1 MLEENTFFIS
11 FSSFCLVIFSFRPCL
26 ALWSAPMSMVFQV
39 YPEGNS
45 SARFKNI
52 VQSIPLRDVIIII
65 RGGLIF
71 VSKFMTKINERSKNT
86 KLKQCPLIPLKLVK
100 GWLSKWSKLVRLLFL
115 KSSVFFFIFYFKLF
129 DINFKLILMSFWRTV
144 LKTSQHCSR

>member
-1 MLEENTFFIS
+1 
-11 FSSFCLVIFSFRPCL
+11 
-26 ALWSAPMSMVFQV
+26 MSMVFQV

-71 VSKFMTKINERSKNT
+71 VSKFMAKINERSKNT
-86 KLKQCPLIPLKLVK
+86 KLK
-100 GWLSKWSKLVRLLFL
+100 
-115 KSSVFFFIFYFKLF
+115 
-129 DINFKLILMSFWRTV
+129 
-144 LKTSQHCSR
+144 

>member
-1 MLEENTFFIS
+1 
-11 FSSFCLVIFSFRPCL
+11 
-26 ALWSAPMSMVFQV
+26 MSMVFQV
-39 YPEGNS
+39 YPEGNW

-86 KLKQCPLIPLKLVK
+86 KLK
-100 GWLSKWSKLVRLLFL
+100 
-115 KSSVFFFIFYFKLF
+115 
-129 DINFKLILMSFWRTV
+129 
-144 LKTSQHCSR
+144 

>member
-1 MLEENTFFIS
+1 
-11 FSSFCLVIFSFRPCL
+11 
-26 ALWSAPMSMVFQV
+26 MSMVFQV

-86 KLKQCPLIPLKLVK
+86 KLK
-100 GWLSKWSKLVRLLFL
+100 
-115 KSSVFFFIFYFKLF
+115 
-129 DINFKLILMSFWRTV
+129 
-144 LKTSQHCSR
+144 

>member
-1 MLEENTFFIS
+1 
-11 FSSFCLVIFSFRPCL
+11 
-26 ALWSAPMSMVFQV
+26 MSMVFQV

-100 GWLSKWSKLVRLLFL
+100 GWLSK
-115 KSSVFFFIFYFKLF
+115 
-129 DINFKLILMSFWRTV
+129 
-144 LKTSQHCSR
+144 